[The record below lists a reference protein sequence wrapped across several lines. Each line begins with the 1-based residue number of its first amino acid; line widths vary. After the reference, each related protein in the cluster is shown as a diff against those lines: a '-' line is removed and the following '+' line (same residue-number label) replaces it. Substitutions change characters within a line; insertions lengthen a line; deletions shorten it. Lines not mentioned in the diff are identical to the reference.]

1 LDLEIPFFQTK
12 PHDMTIVLTAEKM
25 ICVGVLE
32 VEMAIVCAS
41 VAHIF
46 PFHFAWKIGRKKIVD
61 HTFPGKSPI
70 FRDIHF
76 MKDALSHI

>member
-1 LDLEIPFFQTK
+1 
-12 PHDMTIVLTAEKM
+12 MTIVLTAEKM

-46 PFHFAWKIGRKKIVD
+46 PFHFACFFSGAKKSLIIL
-61 HTFPGKSPI
+61 FPVNLPFSEI
-70 FRDIHF
+70 
-76 MKDALSHI
+76 ST